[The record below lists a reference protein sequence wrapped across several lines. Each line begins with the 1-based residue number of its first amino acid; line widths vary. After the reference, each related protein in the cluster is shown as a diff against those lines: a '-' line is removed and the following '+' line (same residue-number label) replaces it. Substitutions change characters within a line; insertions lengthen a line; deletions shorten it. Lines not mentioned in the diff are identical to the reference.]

1 MKYNVAIKKLQSENH
16 VPLTRNYFSFYN
28 NFMFDYL
35 FFDLDGTLTDPAQGI
50 TNSFIHAL
58 KYFGIEIPSYEKLC
72 SFIGPPLVDTFK
84 TQFGFSDEQA
94 AEGVKKYR
102 EYFAAK
108 GLLEN
113 TVYPGIPELLS
124 TLKQNGKKLVVATSK
139 PEEYSI
145 KIIEHFGLSQYF
157 ENVCGS
163 LMDETRS
170 KKDEVIEYAIER
182 NHITDRSKILM
193 IGDRKHDMLGAKKCG
208 ISTCG
213 ILFGYGSREE
223 LQTNGAD
230 MIAGTV
236 KDLELL
242 LTGLPNVS

>member
-1 MKYNVAIKKLQSENH
+1 
-16 VPLTRNYFSFYN
+16 
-28 NFMFDYL
+28 MFDYL

-84 TQFGFSDEQA
+84 TQFDFSDEQA

-102 EYFAAK
+102 EYFAVK

-113 TVYPGIPELLS
+113 TVYPGIPELLA

-208 ISTCG
+208 IAACG

-242 LTGLPNVS
+242 LNGLPNVS

>member
-1 MKYNVAIKKLQSENH
+1 MS
-16 VPLTRNYFSFYN
+16 
-28 NFMFDYL
+28 FDYL

-84 TQFGFSDEQA
+84 TQFGFSEEKA

-102 EYFAAK
+102 EYFAEK

-113 TVYPGIPELLS
+113 SVYPGIPELLAK
-124 TLKQNGKKLVVATSK
+124 LKEGGKKLVVATSK

-145 KIIEHFGLSQYF
+145 RIIEHFGLNKYF

-163 LMDETRS
+163 LMDESRS

-182 NHITDRSKILM
+182 NGIKDRSKILM
-193 IGDRKHDMLGAKKCG
+193 IGDRKHDMIGAKKCG
-208 ISTCG
+208 LWACG
-213 ILFGYGSREE
+213 VLFGYGDFEE
-223 LQTNGAD
+223 LKTSGAD
-230 MIAGTV
+230 MIAKDV
-236 KDLELL
+236 KDLEIL
-242 LTGLPNVS
+242 LTSKSL